1 VPRARAQLDL
11 AEFLHSQATPNT
23 TILGSQRL
31 DTITTSSK
39 LIAEDVEA
47 AELSP
52 PNMRAKQSRLSIID
66 GCYRLPVSRRKT
78 EEFINLTHTVRFG
91 RFRRHTSTGYVQLL
105 AATQGPYF
113 YDPVLLGPIGTHL
126 ADSIPF
132 ACPT

>member
-1 VPRARAQLDL
+1 MPRARAQLDL

-52 PNMRAKQSRLSIID
+52 PNMRAKQSRLSIIS
-66 GCYRLPVSRRKT
+66 RLLPVACQLLHYGRVHKSHSRRALRLILVSSSLRIMPSSQET
-78 EEFINLTHTVRFG
+78 IVG
-91 RFRRHTSTGYVQLL
+91 
-105 AATQGPYF
+105 
-113 YDPVLLGPIGTHL
+113 
-126 ADSIPF
+126 
-132 ACPT
+132 